1 MSGRPRLFVV
11 SGPSGT
17 GKGTL
22 IGKVREARPELG
34 LTVSATTRPPR
45 PGEADGVAYHF
56 MDDEEFQ
63 RRVDAGE
70 FVEWAWVSKHRYGTL
85 RSEVDKCLARNAS
98 VVLEIDVQGAL
109 NVRNIYPD
117 AVLIFIEPPSFEELE
132 RRLRARGTEDDEAI
146 RVRLETARHEM
157 ELAGEYDVRIVNDD
171 IDRATRE
178 LLETLHRYES

>member
-1 MSGRPRLFVV
+1 
-11 SGPSGT
+11 
-17 GKGTL
+17 
-22 IGKVREARPELG
+22 
-34 LTVSATTRPPR
+34 
-45 PGEADGVAYHF
+45 

-63 RRVDAGE
+63 RRVEAGE
-70 FVEWAWVSKHRYGTL
+70 FVEWAWVSKQRYGTL
-85 RSEVDKCLARNAS
+85 CSEVDKCLARNAS

-132 RRLRARGTEDDEAI
+132 HRRRARGTEDDEAI